1 MNHELKLLVQWL
13 RSCNLSLSEGKSEV
27 IFFGS
32 PRKQHP
38 PEPDIRND
46 NCKPKLH
53 QFVKYLGVFIDKVLS
68 FNKQIDN
75 ICSNLSRAN
84 GIIFNLCHFLLTKL
98 CISVY
103 YSIFCSH
110 LLLLI
115 GNQYWPNYKNT
126 ALEFFVFSISVT
138 TLMVCFFFI

>member
-1 MNHELKLLVQWL
+1 MNHELKFLVQWV
-13 RSCNLSLSEGKSEV
+13 RSCNLPLNEAKSEV

-53 QFVKYLGVFIDKVLS
+53 QFVNYVGVFIDKFLS
-68 FNKQIDN
+68 LSKQIDN

-84 GIIFNLCHFLLTKL
+84 GIIFNLCHFLPTKL

-110 LLLLI
+110 LL
-115 GNQYWPNYKNT
+115 
-126 ALEFFVFSISVT
+126 FSCLVWYYSEESSTDHIT
-138 TLMVCFFFI
+138 KTLR